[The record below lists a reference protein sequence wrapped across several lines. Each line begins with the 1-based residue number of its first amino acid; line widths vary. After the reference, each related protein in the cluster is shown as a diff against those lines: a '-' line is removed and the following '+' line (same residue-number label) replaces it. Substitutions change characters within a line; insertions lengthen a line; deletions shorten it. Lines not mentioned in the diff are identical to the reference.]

1 MKDMGITSDNNK
13 FEVAPSFDMKVIF
26 EKLNYTPLLENNY
39 TSKDIDFVQ
48 LDISYKISITF
59 SPVIMRLK
67 QDIYTYIMR
76 CVDLNF
82 NYTDELTKYF

>member
-1 MKDMGITSDNNK
+1 
-13 FEVAPSFDMKVIF
+13 
-26 EKLNYTPLLENNY
+26 
-39 TSKDIDFVQ
+39 
-48 LDISYKISITF
+48 
-59 SPVIMRLK
+59 MRLK